1 MARAKSVSAS
11 TVDSGLA
18 RYLDE
23 VRRLPLLE
31 PEDERMLAMRCRA
44 RDDRDAAHRLITSH
58 LRLVAKVASGY
69 RGYGLPIAELIFEG
83 NVELMRA
90 VEHFDPDRGAR
101 FATYAVWWIRAAI
114 QDYVLRSASL
124 VKLGT
129 TAGQK
134 KLFFGLR
141 RAKSRIS
148 ALGDGDM
155 RPDQVAAIATGL
167 GVAEHEVV
175 DMNRRLGGD
184 VSLSASASEDS
195 QSGSWQDRLIDDSAS
210 QEQILADGDELVR
223 GRKAL
228 AEALAQLDERTR
240 RIFVARRLAE
250 RPKKLHELADELG
263 VSRERVRQ
271 IEAQAFEKVR
281 KSVTRRAIPT
291 QAPELAASH

>member
-1 MARAKSVSAS
+1 
-11 TVDSGLA
+11 
-18 RYLDE
+18 
-23 VRRLPLLE
+23 
-31 PEDERMLAMRCRA
+31 RCRA
-44 RDDRDAAHRLITSH
+44 HADRDAAHRLVTSH

-83 NVELMRA
+83 NVGLMRA

-129 TAGQK
+129 TANQK

-184 VSLSASASEDS
+184 VSLSVSASEDC
-195 QSGSWQDRLIDDSAS
+195 
-210 QEQILADGDELVR
+210 
-223 GRKAL
+223 
-228 AEALAQLDERTR
+228 
-240 RIFVARRLAE
+240 
-250 RPKKLHELADELG
+250 
-263 VSRERVRQ
+263 
-271 IEAQAFEKVR
+271 
-281 KSVTRRAIPT
+281 
-291 QAPELAASH
+291 